1 MQQKKL
7 LIILS
12 RAPYGN
18 AHSKDALDIALT
30 AAAFE
35 QEVALLF
42 CEDAFSILLKSQQP
56 EKTGQKNLASIC
68 SALPMYDIETLYV
81 EQRALK
87 ENGINA
93 SDLILPVLEV
103 DQAAIA
109 SLIRESDIVLRF

>member
-1 MQQKKL
+1 MRQKKL

-12 RAPYGN
+12 RPPYSN

-35 QEVALLF
+35 QEVSLLF
-42 CEDAFSILLKSQQP
+42 CEDAPAMLLKSQQP

-68 SALPMYDIETLYV
+68 SALPMYDIDTLYV
-81 EQRALK
+81 EQWALK
-87 ENGINA
+87 ENGISA
-93 SDLILPVLEV
+93 SDLILPVIEV
-103 DQAAIA
+103 DQEAIA